1 MFFYKKLSC
10 RRQAAQCFVSLNI
23 SLSHSRSF
31 EMTPLSRA
39 CHDVDNW
46 LKASRLRVNASMTQV
61 MWLGSSQQL
70 QRLNVPHVNILSTRV
85 DVVDT
90 ACYLG
95 VIIDSQLSLSAQV
108 AALSRSCYFQLRQL
122 CPIIRSL
129 TMEAAKTI
137 PKHLSHAAWTI
148 VIHCFTV
155 FLSV

>member
-46 LKASRLRVNASMTQV
+46 LKASRLRVNASTR
-61 MWLGSSQQL
+61 SSQQL
-70 QRLNVPHVNILSTRV
+70 QRLNIPHVNILSTRV